1 MLTEKV
7 MLRTETVF
15 SDDRLNRYLLR
26 KGWDTKKPRA
36 TIIMT
41 NPSVADLMT
50 MDYTTLYILNNISKL
65 DFGAVDIVNLS
76 SRITT
81 KLNVNEDLG
90 ADIEKD
96 NAEFILK
103 SAEKSDTIIIAWGKI
118 GDNNKKVRAVQD
130 KLLEML
136 RPFKDKLFCIA
147 SSEDGDSGFH
157 PLAPQIRFHWVLK
170 AFTLPAITEQT
181 EKNKAAS
188 NKSAV
193 TVSVQS
199 PAKNPS

>member
-1 MLTEKV
+1 MLGV
-7 MLRTETVF
+7 
-15 SDDRLNRYLLR
+15 
-26 KGWDTKKPRA
+26 
-36 TIIMT
+36 
-41 NPSVADLMT
+41 
-50 MDYTTLYILNNISKL
+50 
-65 DFGAVDIVNLS
+65 
-76 SRITT
+76 
-81 KLNVNEDLG
+81 
-90 ADIEKD
+90 
-96 NAEFILK
+96 K
-103 SAEKSDTIIIAWGKI
+103 SAIII
-118 GDNNKKVRAVQD
+118 KKVRAVQD

-170 AFTLPAITEQT
+170 VFTLPAITEQT